1 VCYSDKKRYLA
12 LKLLLEPSP
21 KNVSGPESKNIQN
34 MEPYE
39 GVKEA
44 SEYLKSQGVPR
55 EYRKQILESFDR
67 RTIRIEIAGDSTFGI
82 RFYGGNSNAKGRYLF
97 ETFNA

>member
-1 VCYSDKKRYLA
+1 
-12 LKLLLEPSP
+12 
-21 KNVSGPESKNIQN
+21 

-82 RFYGGNSNAKGRYLF
+82 RFYGGNSTLKEDIFLRRLMHKPIGIIFLYHQSGIV
-97 ETFNA
+97 